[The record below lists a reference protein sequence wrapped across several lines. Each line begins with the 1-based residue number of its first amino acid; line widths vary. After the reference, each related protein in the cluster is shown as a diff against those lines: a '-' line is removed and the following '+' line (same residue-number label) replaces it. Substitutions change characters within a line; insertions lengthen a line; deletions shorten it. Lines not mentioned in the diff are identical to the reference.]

1 MFSLNSIYVHTAS
14 HNEFELSKI
23 SIFKLI
29 EYLNKDKHSNHSLNS
44 ILINKTVGVVMGLNL
59 CEIK

>member
-1 MFSLNSIYVHTAS
+1 MHTAS